1 MPVPRIAGLR
11 FQSLTQHSRSLPAIL
26 LGEEVELFRCGIAG
40 VLMKNIRL
48 CRDDEHKAVLAI
60 VNDAAE
66 SYRDVI
72 PHDRW
77 HEPYMPL
84 EGLLSD
90 IAAGVAFW
98 GYEAEGTLIGV
109 MGFQPMHDVD
119 LIRHAYVLPGCQRRG
134 VGGGLLAHLRRLSS
148 RRMLVGT
155 WAAADWAI
163 RFYERH
169 GFSLVSPAAK
179 ITLLK
184 TYWTVPDRQIET
196 SVVLANP
203 PLGEA

>member
-1 MPVPRIAGLR
+1 MGGEACPG
-11 FQSLTQHSRSLPAIL
+11 IL
-26 LGEEVELFRCGIAG
+26 LGGWRGEFELFRCGIAG
-40 VLMKNIRL
+40 VRMKNIRF

-60 VNDAAE
+60 VNDAAK
-66 SYRDVI
+66 SYRGVI

-90 IAAGVAFW
+90 IAAGVTFW

-134 VGGGLLAHLRRLSS
+134 VGGRLLAHLRRVSS

-163 RFYERH
+163 RFYEHH
-169 GFSLVSPAAK
+169 GFSLVSSAAK

-203 PLGEA
+203 PLEEA